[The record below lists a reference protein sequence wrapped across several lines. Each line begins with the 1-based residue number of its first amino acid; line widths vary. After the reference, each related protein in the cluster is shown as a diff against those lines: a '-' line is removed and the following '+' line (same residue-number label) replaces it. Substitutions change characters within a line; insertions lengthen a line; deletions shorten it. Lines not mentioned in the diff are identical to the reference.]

1 MMMMDDADFIFFLLL
16 LLYGQIS
23 RRIYSSEQNV
33 LRWLIKG
40 KKGAGKQKIIEIIPF
55 CLTKNFKENRALRL
69 SGRKKNDHFCSA
81 RFSSIILYR

>member
-33 LRWLIKG
+33 LRWLING
-40 KKGAGKQKIIEIIPF
+40 KKGQGNK
-55 CLTKNFKENRALRL
+55 RL
-69 SGRKKNDHFCSA
+69 
-81 RFSSIILYR
+81 